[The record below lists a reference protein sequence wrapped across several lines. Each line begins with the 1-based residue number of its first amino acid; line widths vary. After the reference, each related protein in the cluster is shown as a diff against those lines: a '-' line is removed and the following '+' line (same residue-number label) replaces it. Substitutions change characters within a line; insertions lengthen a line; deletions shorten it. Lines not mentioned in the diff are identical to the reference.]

1 MPFDDALICS
11 RRAASRRACAG
22 RNSGHCW
29 RTCMVV
35 ANNVQTRSNGVDN
48 QVNPWSRRAGGPC
61 PCRYRRSQQRLPQR
75 ESRPKQTELSSL
87 EFPFLSRP
95 CEAHFRASLHHW
107 SPAEAN
113 GSPAPGTWVHFK
125 RDCVFGDTGTRR
137 GQQNLRSPPTAWE
150 EGGGLLDHHELR
162 SRHHPTGD
170 VATG

>member
-61 PCRYRRSQQRLPQR
+61 PCRCRRSQQRLPQR

-95 CEAHFRASLHHW
+95 REAHFRASLHRW

-113 GSPAPGTWVHFK
+113 GSPAPGTLGNSKETVSLGTQVRGVRSK
-125 RDCVFGDTGTRR
+125 TFGRR
-137 GQQNLRSPPTAWE
+137 LPLGRREAAYSTTTNSGA
-150 EGGGLLDHHELR
+150 
-162 SRHHPTGD
+162 
-170 VATG
+170 ATIRPAT